1 MKITT
6 GDFRQV
12 LDFVCSKP
20 LSFRH
25 SVDMEDSS
33 RGPSTLEGVVLEEE
47 EDRPPFILNSS
58 QPTPRLP
65 RRGGRRGA
73 TRSRGTRSGR
83 NRGGRVRAESGNGG
97 PSGSADDVRRSHA
110 GRIVNRGRGQSFISR
125 SPSPVEI
132 QDQSSRGNMTRQA
145 RAETDNSGSRGSANA
160 VRARGRPEEVRRQG
174 QSFISRSPSPVEEVQ
189 IGRGNRAAVRAE
201 ADNSGS
207 SGLVRARRSHG
218 GGRGASSPLSNQDQT
233 GRSALN
239 PPRPQRLTEQHT
251 LHSYFGRS
259 LFGAQQSRIQEDR
272 DEESSDRDDI
282 DNDDD
287 DDYEYTDDQFDD
299 VFGMNVDD

>member
-33 RGPSTLEGVVLEEE
+33 RGPSTSEGVVLEEE
-47 EDRPPFILNSS
+47 EDRQPFILNSS

-73 TRSRGTRSGR
+73 TRRGATMSGR

-145 RAETDNSGSRGSANA
+145 RAETDNSGPSGSADL
-160 VRARGRPEEVRRQG
+160 VRARG
-174 QSFISRSPSPVEEVQ
+174 
-189 IGRGNRAAVRAE
+189 
-201 ADNSGS
+201 
-207 SGLVRARRSHG
+207 SHG

-233 GRSALN
+233 GRSALP
-239 PPRPQRLTEQHT
+239 PPRPQRLTGRQQHT

-287 DDYEYTDDQFDD
+287 DDYEYPDDQFDD
-299 VFGMNVDD
+299 DFGMNVDD